1 MYIYIYIYI
10 CINKCIYIYTYIY
23 MYICYVYSA
32 YGLNYNHFHN
42 ILRFFDVLPNFSLTT
57 SETIHDYYLK
67 TWYIRVASGVTE
79 QLKI

>member
-1 MYIYIYIYI
+1 
-10 CINKCIYIYTYIY
+10 